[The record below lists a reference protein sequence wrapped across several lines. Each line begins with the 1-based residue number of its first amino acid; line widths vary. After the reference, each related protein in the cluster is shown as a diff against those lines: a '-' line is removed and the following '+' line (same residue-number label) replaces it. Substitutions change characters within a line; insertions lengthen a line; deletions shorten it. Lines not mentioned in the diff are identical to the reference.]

1 MNKEEYEP
9 IHNLPSHPKREI
21 YTNARLKEY
30 PHLIEEQVCNKSI
43 FPMGV
48 GDIKR
53 KRRYTV
59 PTPGKAKNPERAQQE
74 SCRRAKSRIMD
85 IARCN
90 DFGYMMTLTIDG
102 SKLDRYD
109 SKKIY
114 SKMKSFLTNAS
125 QRHGFQYIIIPEYHA
140 LKQGGKH
147 PAIHLH
153 GLCNLG
159 TLEITPAFNPH
170 SGEPL
175 TENGSPTYN
184 LPSWIWG
191 FSKIVPLGENSEHA
205 ALYVS
210 KYISKGNDKIFGKR
224 YLSSRNLIKS
234 PKIIPLEPIDYFEF
248 RDEKKIESGMQTEC
262 ELYPHVR
269 LLTEILKQSGD

>member
-1 MNKEEYEP
+1 
-9 IHNLPSHPKREI
+9 
-21 YTNARLKEY
+21 
-30 PHLIEEQVCNKSI
+30 
-43 FPMGV
+43 MGV

-210 KYISKGNDKIFGKR
+210 KYISKATIKFSGNAT
-224 YLSSRNLIKS
+224 YLPGI
-234 PKIIPLEPIDYFEF
+234 
-248 RDEKKIESGMQTEC
+248 
-262 ELYPHVR
+262 
-269 LLTEILKQSGD
+269 